1 MATEAALFDWDGTL
15 WDSLDALR
23 SSWQV
28 STEAIVGRRY
38 PATADEERLVFTLP
52 GAVLWPPLTRS
63 EEELAT
69 LKLRFEEEYL
79 ARTETVEPFPGIAD
93 ALGGLHAAGIAI
105 GVVTAKSRFRFD
117 LAVEAA
123 GLADLIDVAITYED
137 AEGLAKPDPG
147 PVLLACNRLGVEPA
161 RAAMVGDTPVD
172 IEAGLRAGTAAVG
185 VAWGATPAEVL
196 LEAGA
201 HAIAQRP
208 HDLARL
214 LPEVIA
220 SRTLQRFDN
229 VRPNP

>member
-23 SSWQV
+23 SAWRV
-28 STEAIVGRRY
+28 STEAVVGRCY
-38 PATADEERLVFTLP
+38 PATAEEERLVFTLP
-52 GAVLWPPLTRS
+52 GEVLWPPLARTN
-63 EEELAT
+63 EELAA

-93 ALGGLHAAGIAI
+93 ALGELRAGGMVI

-123 GLADLIDVAITYED
+123 GLAGLIDVAITYED
-137 AEGLAKPDPG
+137 AQGLAKPDPG
-147 PVLLACNRLGVEPA
+147 PVLLACDRVGVKPA
-161 RAAMVGDTPVD
+161 RAVMVGDTPVD

-185 VAWGATPAEVL
+185 VAWGATTPETL
-196 LEAGA
+196 LGVGA
-201 HAIAQRP
+201 HAVAQRP

-214 LPEVIA
+214 LPAVIA
-220 SRTLQRFDN
+220 ATPGAA
-229 VRPNP
+229 V